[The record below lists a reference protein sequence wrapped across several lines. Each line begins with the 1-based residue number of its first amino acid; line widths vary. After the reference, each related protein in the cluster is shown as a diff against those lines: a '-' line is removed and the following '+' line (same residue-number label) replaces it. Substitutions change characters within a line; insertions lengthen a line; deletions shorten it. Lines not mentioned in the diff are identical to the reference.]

1 MTYRARTLLAAIG
14 LAVLAALFVGF
25 YVSNYK
31 RSVQHSQQH
40 VSVYVASRDIPAGT
54 SGADVLKG
62 DYMKTEQVLRS
73 SVVPGAIASPKQ
85 LAPLVAAEAT
95 YAGEQVSLSRFS
107 TAAETG
113 VRGLLRGPLRAVQI
127 AGDGNQTLA
136 GTLQGGDR
144 VDLVAS
150 LKVNPDKGVAATRIV
165 LRNLRVLRAPGGL
178 TDKNKSLTSTGPGN
192 SSYSVLVAVTDTQVQ
207 KLFYVMK
214 NSDWTL
220 ELRPIVKASDSPE
233 SVETLDSLLTD
244 GLSRAQLL
252 QLQGKGVR

>member
-31 RSVQHSQQH
+31 RSVQHS
-40 VSVYVASRDIPAGT
+40 P
-54 SGADVLKG
+54 
-62 DYMKTEQVLRS
+62 
-73 SVVPGAIASPKQ
+73 
-85 LAPLVAAEAT
+85 
-95 YAGEQVSLSRFS
+95 
-107 TAAETG
+107 
-113 VRGLLRGPLRAVQI
+113 
-127 AGDGNQTLA
+127 
-136 GTLQGGDR
+136 
-144 VDLVAS
+144 

-233 SVETLDSLLTD
+233 
-244 GLSRAQLL
+244 
-252 QLQGKGVR
+252 